1 MFGHQTKLWASA
13 FIKVIPGWVSCNS
26 FMTCSCLSGGT
37 SNPTAPQNASI
48 LNTCSS
54 SFLLKKWQQLCSSC
68 TKPVGHEKTMSNL
81 GHHWVSASSLL
92 YLPGINGSFISSF
105 CEVHNVFR
113 DGCVFWCISQRH
125 PIKAIYVAIFL
136 AGFVFN
142 SVVICLKHY
151 GPTEDKGRGSFR
163 EGFVFTKQTQ

>member
-1 MFGHQTKLWASA
+1 
-13 FIKVIPGWVSCNS
+13 
-26 FMTCSCLSGGT
+26 MTCSCLSGGT
-37 SNPTAPQNASI
+37 SNPTAPQNASV

-81 GHHWVSASSLL
+81 GHVWVSASSFL

-113 DGCVFWCISQRH
+113 DGCVFWCTLLR
-125 PIKAIYVAIFL
+125 PFYLAIFL
-136 AGFVFN
+136 AGVVFN

-163 EGFVFTKQTQ
+163 EGFVLTKQTQ